1 MLHHVAMSAHQ
12 PPRAAVSMAKTGERR
27 RVGRRHPA
35 SRLAYRFMER
45 RIWIQQGQP
54 RFSFS
59 SVVGRES
66 PSELEGKIR
75 DVVLISRAFHLA
87 PFGPDRQDL
96 VAFTRTFPFFREQ
109 LDAGCQ
115 SRALELL

>member
-12 PPRAAVSMAKTGERR
+12 PPRAAVSMAKTGELR

-66 PSELEGKIR
+66 PSELEGQIR
-75 DVVLISRAFHLA
+75 DVVLISRAFRLA
-87 PFGPDRQDL
+87 PFGQTAKTSLHSPGLSPSSENSWTQDVRVVL
-96 VAFTRTFPFFREQ
+96 RN
-109 LDAGCQ
+109 
-115 SRALELL
+115 